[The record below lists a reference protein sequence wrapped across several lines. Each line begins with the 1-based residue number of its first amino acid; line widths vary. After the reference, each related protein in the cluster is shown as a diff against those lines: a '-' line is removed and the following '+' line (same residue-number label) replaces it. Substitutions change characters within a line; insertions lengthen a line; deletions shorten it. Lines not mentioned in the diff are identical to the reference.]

1 MTARPRLGSLRDYA
15 MSTPT
20 LPVDAL
26 ATILFQMQQAVQ
38 MTSPT
43 APDDQKALGPMAPA
57 WRAARQALGLA
68 GKWATLEETKAALAR
83 AGGPRAAAQEGAG
96 LSADMDF
103 DMGSWDPVASQCM
116 ACGAMGAR
124 DASGACSACGTR
136 G

>member
-1 MTARPRLGSLRDYA
+1 MA
-15 MSTPT
+15 TPLT
-20 LPVDAL
+20 DAF

-43 APDDQKALGPMAPA
+43 APSDVQALGPMAPA
-57 WRAARQALGLA
+57 WRAARGALGLA
-68 GKWATLEETKAALAR
+68 GKWATLDETKAAVEKHV
-83 AGGPRAAAQEGAG
+83 GGAAPGAAVEG

-103 DMGSWDPVASQCM
+103 DMGAWDPVASQCM

-124 DASGACSACGTR
+124 DASGACAACGVR